1 MIEIKHGKKLL
12 KTFATFKDLDK
23 CLTRKPILENSF
35 KNTLAKEN
43 KEYIDSQISITDKG
57 EYLLTFYYR

>member
-1 MIEIKHGKKLL
+1 MIKIKQEKTLL

-23 CLTRKPILENSF
+23 CLTRKPILEERF
-35 KNTLAKEN
+35 KITLLEEN
-43 KEYIDSQISITDKG
+43 KEYIDSQISFTDKG